1 MSNDE
6 ITESLLE
13 KICYVIDILP
23 SQMADYE
30 KYSEI
35 EEYYLQEKELEQFAE
50 KIVNI
55 VIKIQG
61 YHEFEIFCGTW
72 QHNVVTVELAE
83 MVRKTIRS
91 KNGFLNM
98 LSKQD
103 NMLLSV
109 HGQTLYMEVYNPTL
123 AAIAN
128 LSMLASSEGLFM
140 RIAEN
145 G

>member
-1 MSNDE
+1 MTNDE
-6 ITESLLE
+6 MTESLLE
-13 KICYVIDILP
+13 KICYLIDILP
-23 SQMADYE
+23 SQMADFE

-35 EEYYLQEKELEQFAE
+35 EEYYLQEKELDLFAE

-61 YHEFEIFCGTW
+61 YHEFEIFCETW
-72 QHNVVTVELAE
+72 QRNLMPEELAE
-83 MVRKTIRS
+83 MVRKIIRS

-98 LSKQD
+98 LSKKD

-109 HGQTLYMEVYNPTL
+109 HGQTLHMDIYNPTL

-140 RIAEN
+140 RRSEN
-145 G
+145 

>member
-1 MSNDE
+1 MSNE
-6 ITESLLE
+6 EMAESLLE

-23 SQMADYE
+23 SQMADFG

-35 EEYYLQEKELEQFAE
+35 EAYYLQEKELNLFAE

-61 YHEFEIFCGTW
+61 YHEFEIFCETW
-72 QHNVVTVELAE
+72 RRNVEPGELAE

-91 KNGFLNM
+91 KIGFLNM
-98 LSKQD
+98 LSKKD
-103 NMLLSV
+103 NMLLTV
-109 HGQTLYMEVYNPTL
+109 QGQTLHMDVYNPTL
-123 AAIAN
+123 SAIAN

-140 RIAEN
+140 RRSEN
-145 G
+145 